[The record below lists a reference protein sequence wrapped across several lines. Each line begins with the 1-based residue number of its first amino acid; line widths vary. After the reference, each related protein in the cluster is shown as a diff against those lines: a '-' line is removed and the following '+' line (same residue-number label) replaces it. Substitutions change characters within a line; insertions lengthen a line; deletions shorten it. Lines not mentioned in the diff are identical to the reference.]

1 MIAAVALT
9 TLLTA
14 CDFTFGGG
22 DGDTGDASPDSAVV
36 APIETEPPSPF
47 CVAVEQLEQRIAE
60 SSTDSD
66 RPIIVEAYTEM
77 LPLVPAEVRSDFEAV
92 LAQLRAGATSTV
104 PTTAPIATADL
115 DEPTLLDTT
124 PDTTVLPGSTVEGTQ
139 AFDEGYDPDDTPAAR
154 IGSYIGFTCDRDQN
168 NPGPPA
174 TQPAEPVPGT
184 TTV

>member
-1 MIAAVALT
+1 MRGGPMIAAVALT

-77 LPLVPAEVRSDFEAV
+77 LPLVP
-92 LAQLRAGATSTV
+92 
-104 PTTAPIATADL
+104 IATADL